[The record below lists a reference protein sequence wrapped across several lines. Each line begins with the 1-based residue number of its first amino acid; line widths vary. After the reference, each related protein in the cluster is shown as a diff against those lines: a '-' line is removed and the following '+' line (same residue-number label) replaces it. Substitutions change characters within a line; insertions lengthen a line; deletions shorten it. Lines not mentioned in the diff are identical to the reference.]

1 MSKNNNKG
9 AVNKYRSKMNDNN
22 NTKFMKSEME
32 VYLTKFLIVLI
43 KKYITT

>member
-1 MSKNNNKG
+1 
-9 AVNKYRSKMNDNN
+9 MNDNN

-32 VYLTKFLIVLI
+32 VYLTKFLIVLM